1 MLTKKRKRTR
11 AATEHD
17 AWKRS
22 PGRRDSLE
30 SARVYTRIL
39 PPRALEL
46 YREMVGSYLGK
57 NLDEVIAFALIAWL
71 SAHHGHRYPNG
82 EV

>member
-1 MLTKKRKRTR
+1 
-11 AATEHD
+11 
-17 AWKRS
+17 
-22 PGRRDSLE
+22 
-30 SARVYTRIL
+30 
-39 PPRALEL
+39 
-46 YREMVGSYLGK
+46 MVGSYLGK